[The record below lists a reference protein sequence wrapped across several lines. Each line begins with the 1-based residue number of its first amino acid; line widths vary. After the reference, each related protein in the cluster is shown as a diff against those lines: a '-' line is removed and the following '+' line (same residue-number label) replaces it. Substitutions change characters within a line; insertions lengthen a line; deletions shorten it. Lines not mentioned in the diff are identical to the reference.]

1 MTYSNKLPHI
11 IIGAFI
17 LFFLLRLTGLISLSV
32 FDLLIYIQII
42 GGFGFSLF
50 FIGKGKPLFLFFSAF
65 FFLTGITF
73 FLFESFIFTSES
85 KAFLPAVLFI
95 LGSGFLILFADNSQ
109 KRWYLLIS
117 FLLICTSL
125 IILIIYRAVS
135 LPAILFSFWMLLSE
149 QWVIFILIPAAIL
162 FITIWK
168 RST

>member
-73 FLFESFIFTSES
+73 FLFESFSSAASSSCATWRPISGCTAPARRSRRRSWSTIAAGTSRRRS
-85 KAFLPAVLFI
+85 SASHSGRKASNRQRRP
-95 LGSGFLILFADNSQ
+95 
-109 KRWYLLIS
+109 
-117 FLLICTSL
+117 
-125 IILIIYRAVS
+125 
-135 LPAILFSFWMLLSE
+135 
-149 QWVIFILIPAAIL
+149 
-162 FITIWK
+162 
-168 RST
+168 RSRIGH